1 MIADVAALAMLNR
14 SSTGVE
20 LAAFAV
26 PEPCRRAYVSW
37 TGVDENA
44 HHARSGL
51 IAVLGS
57 ALQIAADLVARAAA
71 DRSAVRGHHGT
82 CGRGAD
88 RHLGA
93 TR

>member
-26 PEPCRRAYVSW
+26 PVPCRRAYVSW

-44 HHARSGL
+44 HHARSAL
-51 IAVLGS
+51 VVVPRAW
-57 ALQIAADLVARAAA
+57 LQIVAAGVAADPA
-71 DRSAVRGHHGT
+71 DR
-82 CGRGAD
+82 
-88 RHLGA
+88 
-93 TR
+93 